1 MLSKLSPF
9 VTALLLGGLAVTGG
23 APANA
28 EVVER
33 YSLDSSRSGVN
44 DDFCGSGLRVAF
56 TYDQTGSGSAKT
68 RGDDGLVWVHER
80 LRIVQ
85 TFTYNGMTVTDIQ
98 PNTLAKDLKITDN
111 GDGTLSITVLLT
123 GENRL
128 IGSDGKILAKG
139 DGQVRR
145 LLTVDQ
151 ASGDVISDELIFG
164 STGTNDDFCEAI
176 LAHWGI

>member
-1 MLSKLSPF
+1 MLNKLSPF
-9 VTALLLGGLAVTGG
+9 VTALLLGGLALTGA

-44 DDFCGSGLRVAF
+44 NDFCGSGLEVAF

-68 RGDDGLVWVHER
+68 RGEDSLQWVHEK

-85 TFTYNGMTVTDIQ
+85 TFTYNGITVTDIQ
-98 PNTLAKDLKITDN
+98 PNTLAKDLKIVEN
-111 GDGTLSITVLLT
+111 ENGTLSITVLLT

-145 LLTVDQ
+145 LLTIDK
-151 ASGDVISDELIFG
+151 ASGDVIKDDLVFG

-176 LAHWGI
+176 LAHWGV